1 MSNSR
6 GATTRS
12 RPGAFRARA
21 FIVILSAVVACDERP
36 TALLSPSDETP
47 AAQQGGVVSG
57 SFGRAVPGRPA
68 PVVDFDASVNGG
80 LVGTPYFTYERPL
93 FESRGTFYFEQL
105 SADVP
110 VATPTALAV
119 DFSGW
124 LAVVDADDVQGGG
137 NAGDGNFANEP
148 SSKTV
153 IFWASTQTPNYWTR
167 TSREIRFQWPVREIG
182 LHYSVCLAICQTFGR
197 SGVPA
202 SQPFVFEA
210 LDASGNV
217 LETVSVG
224 QNVDR
229 FAGGDP
235 TGKFNVFTPL
245 TLSRTENEIYS
256 LRVTGYDNLLAVDNF
271 IFVRKNTEPVVNGGA
286 ATVGVEGAPIPFNG
300 SLSFDREDPIDSLTF
315 QWSFENDGSPVSASG
330 RTASYTWSDDGT
342 FDVTLEVTD
351 PNGAS
356 ASHTVAVTIHNA
368 APSPTITGAAFVAG
382 GTAFAPVIAFTDPGA
397 ADAPWTYRVEWGD
410 GTVETGTRN
419 DAGAIPLSPHVYGAP
434 GDYTFTLAV
443 TDNSGAEGIAQHL
456 VSVGNRAPVAALAVP
471 ATVNE
476 GAPASFSAA
485 GSFDP
490 DGSAVEFSWDFGDG
504 STLPF
509 DAAETVQH
517 AYVDG
522 DADGSPYTVTLRVRD
537 ASGDITATSAS
548 IVVHNVAPVLLPIA
562 GGTAVQG
569 EPFALDTDIVFD
581 DAGAIDGPWTV
592 DIDWGDGAS
601 ESIARSAT
609 GPFAAPTHVYAATG
623 TYAITITVRDRDGA
637 ASAAVSAN
645 AVIAAANSP
654 PVIHSL
660 DGPASVDEGGSASY
674 TVSASDPDGDP
685 LTIAWSV
692 DGVPAGSGASF
703 THAFGDG
710 PGSAVVQVEV
720 TDGTF
725 SDAVSTTVTLT
736 NLPPVVA
743 PFAGS
748 TMYAGEPFTIAT
760 SFNDAFAGDG
770 PWQVTVDWGDGDTEV
785 FVANSVGSLPV
796 VSHVYAAGTFTASVA
811 VRDKDGGVGTASAP
825 VSVAAPLEA
834 TIRITPRNIELTP
847 LRRAAERDV
856 PDDKAGVLQAHV
868 SSSSTLDARQID
880 WSTVTLGDG
889 VGDDT
894 PVAVKKN
901 GALQVST
908 GANAVAHF
916 YRLPMYRDGDLPEG
930 SEVVLVLR
938 GRLLDGTPFTGHDT
952 VRIR

>member
-1 MSNSR
+1 M
-6 GATTRS
+6 
-12 RPGAFRARA
+12 
-21 FIVILSAVVACDERP
+21 
-36 TALLSPSDETP
+36 
-47 AAQQGGVVSG
+47 VSG
-57 SFGRAVPGRPA
+57 SFGKTVTDHSA
-68 PVVDFDASVNGG
+68 PVIRFDASIDG
-80 LVGTPYFTYERPL
+80 LSQSTPYFTYERPL

-110 VATPTALAV
+110 VSTPSALAV
-119 DFSGW
+119 TFPGW

-153 IFWASTQTPNYWTR
+153 IFWASPQTPNYWTR
-167 TSREIRFQWPVREIG
+167 TSREIRFEWPVREIE

-197 SGVPA
+197 SGVPD
-202 SQPFVFEA
+202 SEPFVFEA

-235 TGKFNVFTPL
+235 TGKFNIFTPL
-245 TLSRTENEIYS
+245 TLSRIENEIYS

-271 IFVRKNTEPVVNGGA
+271 VFVRKNTEPVVNGGA
-286 ATVGVEGAPIPFNG
+286 ATVGVEGAPITFNG

-315 QWSFENDGSPVSASG
+315 QWSFENEGTPVSASG

-368 APSPTITGAAFVAG
+368 APVPTITGAAFVAG
-382 GTAFAPVIAFTDPGA
+382 GSAFAPVIAFTDPGA

-410 GTVETGTRN
+410 GTVETGTLN
-419 DAGAIPLSPHVYGAP
+419 DAGAIPLSTHVYGAP
-434 GDYTFTLAV
+434 DDYTFTLAV

-456 VSVGNRAPVAALAVP
+456 VSVGNRPPVAALAVP
-471 ATVNE
+471 GTANE
-476 GAPASFSAA
+476 GLSVSFSAA

-490 DGSAVEFSWDFGDG
+490 DGGAVEFSWEFGDG

-509 DAAETVQH
+509 EAGETAEH

-522 DADGSPYTVTLRVRD
+522 DADGSPYTATLRVRD

-548 IVVHNVAPVLLPIA
+548 IVVHNVAPVVQPIA
-562 GGTAVQG
+562 GATAVEG
-569 EPFALDTDIVFD
+569 EPFALPDIVFD
-581 DAGAIDGPWTV
+581 DVGAIDGPWAV
-592 DIDWGDGAS
+592 DIDWGDGATV
-601 ESIARSAT
+601 SIARSAT

-623 TYAITITVRDRDGA
+623 TYAITITARDRDGA
-637 ASAAVSAN
+637 TSAAVSAN
-645 AVIAAANSP
+645 AVIAPANSP

-703 THAFGDG
+703 THVFGDG
-710 PGSAVVQVEV
+710 PGSAIVHVEI
-720 TDGTF
+720 TDGTL
-725 SDAVSTTVTLT
+725 SDALSTTVALT
-736 NLPPVVA
+736 NLAPVVA
-743 PFAGS
+743 PFGGA
-748 TMYAGEPFTIAT
+748 TLYAGEPFTIAT
-760 SFNDAFAGDG
+760 SFDDAFAGDG
-770 PWQVTVDWGDGDTEV
+770 PWQVTVDWGDGNTEV
-785 FVANSVGSLPV
+785 FVAASVGSLPV
-796 VSHVYAAGTFTASVA
+796 LSHVYAAGNFTASVA
-811 VRDKDGGVGTASAP
+811 VRDKDAGVGTASAA
-825 VSVAAPLEA
+825 VSVTAPLEA

-847 LRRAAERDV
+847 LRRAADRDL
-856 PDDKAGVLQAHV
+856 PDDKSGVVQAHV
-868 SSSSTLDARQID
+868 SSSSTFDARQID

-889 VGDDT
+889 LGDDT
-894 PVAVKKN
+894 PVAVRKN
-901 GALQVST
+901 GTLHVSA
-908 GANAVAHF
+908 GANVVAHF
-916 YRLPMYRDGDLPEG
+916 YRLPMYRGGDLPEG
-930 SEVVLVLR
+930 SDVVLVVR
-938 GRLLDGTPFTGHDT
+938 GRLIDGTPFIGQDT

>member
-1 MSNSR
+1 MPTSH

-21 FIVILSAVVACDERP
+21 FIVILASVAACDERP
-36 TALLSPSDETP
+36 AALLSPSHETP

-57 SFGRAVPGRPA
+57 SFGRAVPARPA
-68 PVVDFDASVNGG
+68 PVISFDASIDG
-80 LVGTPYFTYERPL
+80 LLESTPYFTYERPL

-110 VATPTALAV
+110 VSTPSALAV
-119 DFSGW
+119 TFPGW
-124 LAVVDADDVQGGG
+124 LAVVDADDVEGGG

-153 IFWASTQTPNYWTR
+153 IFWASPQTPNYWTR
-167 TSREIRFQWPVREIG
+167 TSREIRFDWPVREIG

-197 SGVPA
+197 SGVPD
-202 SQPFVFEA
+202 SEPFVFEA
-210 LDASGNV
+210 LDASGTV

-271 IFVRKNTEPVVNGGA
+271 VFVRKNTEPVVNGGA

-315 QWSFENDGSPVSASG
+315 QWSFENGGSPVSASG
-330 RTASYTWSDDGT
+330 RSASYAWSDDGT

-356 ASHTVAVTIHNA
+356 ASHTIAVTIHNA
-368 APSPTITGAAFVAG
+368 APAPTITGAQFVAG
-382 GTAFAPVIAFTDPGA
+382 GSAFAPVIAFTDPGA

-410 GTVETGTRN
+410 GTVETGTLN
-419 DAGAIPLSPHVYGAP
+419 DAGAIALSPHVYGAP
-434 GDYTFTLAV
+434 GDYTFTLGV

-456 VSVGNRAPVAALAVP
+456 VSIGNRPPVPALAVP

-476 GAPASFSAA
+476 GALASFSAS
-485 GSFDP
+485 GSSDP
-490 DGSAVEFSWDFGDG
+490 DGGALEFSWEFGDG
-504 STLPF
+504 STLAF
-509 DAAETVQH
+509 DAGEIVQH

-537 ASGDITATSAS
+537 ASGDITVASAS
-548 IVVHNVAPVLLPIA
+548 VIVHNVAPVLQPIA
-562 GGTAVQG
+562 GGSAVEG
-569 EPFALDTDIVFD
+569 EPFALATAVVFD
-581 DAGAIDGPWTV
+581 DGGAIDGPWTI
-592 DIDWGDGAS
+592 DIDWGDGAT
-601 ESIARSAT
+601 ESIVRSAT

-623 TYAITITVRDRDGA
+623 TYTISITVRDRDGA
-637 ASAAVSAN
+637 AAAAVSAS
-645 AVIAAANSP
+645 AVIVPANAP
-654 PVIHSL
+654 PVIHLL

-674 TVSASDPDGDP
+674 TVSATDPDDDP
-685 LTIAWSV
+685 LTITWSV

-703 THAFGDG
+703 THVFGDG
-710 PGSAVVQVEV
+710 PGSTVVRVEV

-725 SDAVSTTVTLT
+725 SDATSTTVALT
-736 NLPPVVA
+736 NLPPVVT
-743 PFAGS
+743 PFAGA

-770 PWQVTVDWGDGDTEV
+770 PWQVTLDWGDGDTEV
-785 FVANSVGSLPV
+785 FVASSVGSLPV
-796 VSHVYAAGTFTASVA
+796 VSHVYAAGNFTASVA

-825 VSVAAPLEA
+825 VSVVAPLEA

-847 LRRAAERDV
+847 LRRAADRNV
-856 PDDKAGVLQAHV
+856 PDDRAGVVQAHI
-868 SSSSTLDARQID
+868 SSSSTFDARLID

-889 VGDDT
+889 IGDDT
-894 PVAVKKN
+894 PVAVRKN
-901 GALQVST
+901 GALHVSA

-916 YRLPMYRDGDLPEG
+916 HRLPMYRDGDLPEG
-930 SEVVLVLR
+930 SDVVLLLR
-938 GRLLDGTPFTGHDT
+938 GRLIDGTPFTGHDT